1 MAHDTRFDDGD
12 VQALIARFHLVP
24 HPEGGFYA
32 ETFRSTDAIARGDG
46 QAREAS
52 TAIYFLLPAGTF
64 SALHVVAAD
73 EVWHHYWGGALEL
86 VTLTP
91 EGALTRTVLGDAW
104 ASGAAPQH
112 VVPRGVWQAARPA
125 EGRAV
130 LVGCTVAPGFR
141 FEDFA
146 MPSRAALLTQFPQH
160 ADLVREL
167 TRADADA
174 IGGPAR

>member
-1 MAHDTRFDDGD
+1 MQAAMERRPMADEPMLDPAVR
-12 VQALIARFHLVP
+12 ALIERFGLVP

-32 ETFRSTDAIARGDG
+32 ETFRSQDTVVRADG
-46 QAREAS
+46 AAREAS

-91 EGALTRTVLGDAW
+91 EGALTRTILGDAL
-104 ASGAAPQH
+104 ASDAVPQH

-141 FEDFA
+141 FDDFA
-146 MPSRAALLTQFPQH
+146 MPSRASLLERFPDH
-160 ADLVREL
+160 AELVREL
-167 TRADADA
+167 TRA
-174 IGGPAR
+174 